1 MRHLG
6 KFKFDHVKRRFLLI
20 MMKIKKNEDGIM
32 KKDYSDKVRG
42 VQQFLLTV
50 KTNTMIKVCL
60 IWVKH

>member
-6 KFKFDHVKRRFLLI
+6 KFKFDRIKRRFLLI

-32 KKDYSDKVRG
+32 KKDYSYKVRG

-60 IWVKH
+60 IWVKY

>member
-6 KFKFDHVKRRFLLI
+6 KFKFDPVKRRFLLI

-50 KTNTMIKVCL
+50 KTNTTIKVCL